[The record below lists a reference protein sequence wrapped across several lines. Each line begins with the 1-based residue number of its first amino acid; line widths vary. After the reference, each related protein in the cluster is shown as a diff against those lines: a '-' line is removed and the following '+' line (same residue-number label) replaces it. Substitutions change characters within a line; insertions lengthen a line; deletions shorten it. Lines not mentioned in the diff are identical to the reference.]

1 MILKNVT
8 PTSIDDLVLKPNT
21 RQMLKQIVSGQ
32 LPVGDDG
39 QRGLLL
45 HGINGT
51 GKTTAAKMLPG
62 LLDPLLD
69 KPGFNGFWAS
79 PYVNEYQ
86 CGIGANGA
94 ALITQLQQT
103 LGVWTNRGTS
113 GYVYFILNEVDE
125 LKTDAMGSFR
135 GLMDRYEGGFYIL
148 TTNHLNRIE
157 RGVRDRCY
165 VLDFDAAPDCEWH
178 KRINQIV
185 TSNGMPPLNQS
196 MLTALLEGTDGSA
209 RQIIPRL
216 KAGVA
221 DWKAPAVEQRGKS
234 LDTNG
239 ATFA

>member
-8 PTSIDDLVLKPNT
+8 PTSLDDLVLKPAT
-21 RQMLKQIVSGQ
+21 RQMLNQIVSGQ
-32 LPVGDDG
+32 LPIGDDG
-39 QRGLLL
+39 QRGVLL

-51 GKTTAAKMLPG
+51 GKTTAAKLLPG

-69 KPGFNGFWAS
+69 KPGFNGWWAS
-79 PYVNEYQ
+79 PYLKEHQ

-94 ALITQLQQT
+94 ALIAELQQI

-113 GYVYFILNEVDE
+113 GFVYFILNEVDE
-125 LKTDAMGSFR
+125 LKTAAMDSLR

-165 VLDFDAAPDCEWH
+165 VLDFDAAPDCDWH

-185 TSNGMPPLNQS
+185 TSNGMQPLGEDK
-196 MLTALLEGTDGSA
+196 LATLLEGTDGSA
-209 RQIIPRL
+209 RQIISRL
-216 KAGVA
+216 KAGA
-221 DWKAPAVEQRGKS
+221 ANWEAPAREYFEK
-234 LDTNG
+234 
-239 ATFA
+239 A